1 MGLRVGWGVPATVA
15 NTALQVLL
23 IYLSYCHMGWRQHS
37 WLTCDLRRPH
47 AAEQQLLQHA
57 LNRFRTLSASTMYI
71 LLLSFLDALV
81 LVLTALPAQHAAG
94 APAGNGTAA
103 VQVASTGVLV
113 SMGLTLL
120 PLLWLAFTHW
130 AVQQSGRRG
139 SYGSR
144 HRSIITLVA
153 STTIA
158 LAELLPVSFL
168 HATSSKP

>member
-1 MGLRVGWGVPATVA
+1 
-15 NTALQVLL
+15 
-23 IYLSYCHMGWRQHS
+23 
-37 WLTCDLRRPH
+37 
-47 AAEQQLLQHA
+47 
-57 LNRFRTLSASTMYI
+57 MYI

-144 HRSIITLVA
+144 HRSMITLVA